1 MQHSTGLR
9 EDLNHT
15 VVDVIRKY
23 GIVNVPVVAER
34 IRARHPAEGLTV
46 LDAEHLVL
54 GFAALYCAPI
64 EFDRTGCAWRK
75 RAPVSAA
82 NGGLM
87 LEFVDE
93 GGVALLAGEPA
104 AGTKAA

>member
-1 MQHSTGLR
+1 MQYSTSLR
-9 EDLNHT
+9 DDLNQT

-34 IRARHPAEGLTV
+34 ICARQPDEQLTI

-64 EFDRTGCAWRK
+64 EFDRSGCAWRK

-82 NGGLM
+82 NGGLI
-87 LEFVDE
+87 LEFVEEDDMAAVA
-93 GGVALLAGEPA
+93 GGPA
-104 AGTKAA
+104 SRNKAA

>member
-1 MQHSTGLR
+1 MQYSTSLR
-9 EDLNHT
+9 DDLNQT

-34 IRARHPAEGLTV
+34 IRARQPDEGLTV

-75 RAPVSAA
+75 RTPVSAE
-82 NGGLM
+82 NGGLI
-87 LEFVDE
+87 LEFVEDDLA
-93 GGVALLAGEPA
+93 ALA
-104 AGTKAA
+104 AGPASGNKAA